1 MRAFLT
7 IVPLAILAASTA
19 IAMPTGGSP
28 GGSGAYITRPDYG
41 PSKMFRKQHA
51 ILAVRDEG
59 LKLQS
64 ADGGKL
70 TDAHRK
76 YLQAKLD
83 AVLVGN
89 Y

>member
-1 MRAFLT
+1 
-7 IVPLAILAASTA
+7 
-19 IAMPTGGSP
+19 
-28 GGSGAYITRPDYG
+28 
-41 PSKMFRKQHA
+41 MFRKQHA